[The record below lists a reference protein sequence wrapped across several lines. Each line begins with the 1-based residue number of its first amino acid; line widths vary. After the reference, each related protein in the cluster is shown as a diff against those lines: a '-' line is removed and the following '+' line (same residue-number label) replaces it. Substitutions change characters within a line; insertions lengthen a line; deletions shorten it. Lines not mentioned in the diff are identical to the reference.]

1 MASSEEIARYD
12 AVIVGS
18 GLGGAF
24 AAHRL
29 VHAGW
34 RVLLLERGPRVSRG
48 PHCSDP
54 EATLELT
61 PHYSFESA
69 YRVDAG
75 GGGRTV
81 GGVFCLG
88 GPSVY
93 YGAAAIRYR
102 EADFLPEPE
111 ITGASG
117 ARWPFGYRDLEPYY
131 CEAERLMGVAGDDS
145 ADPTRPHR
153 SQPFPHRPAP
163 LFAVSLRFA
172 EAARA
177 AGTTPVPLP
186 LAVNYNGSNG
196 RSACTFCRACDT
208 FACAVSAKNDMEVA
222 LLSPLVSRGL
232 EVKTEAVVT
241 RLVASDGAVEGVRG
255 WDKARNEPFEYR
267 SRHVILA
274 AGALGSPHLLL
285 ASGFDRRHPS
295 GGAVGRYL
303 TRHCSAIIA
312 GFCNFRPDPERVFHK
327 QLILFDYYFGDART
341 RRHSS
346 RRLGS
351 IQQITTPPHR
361 VMNAHLPGF
370 LKRAPLHGFAEHLTG
385 ALVMAEDE
393 PLESNGVTLDPGD
406 ADPFGMP
413 RLRVSHR
420 YTRRDLERRALL
432 VRRAKRI
439 LRRVGAWSFYTHGIK
454 TFSHALGTV
463 RMGVEED
470 TSPLDGSCRFRGL
483 RNLLVVDGSALPTAA
498 AVNPGLTI
506 AANALRAAD
515 RLVKEDGR

>member
-1 MASSEEIARYD
+1 MYD

-29 VHAGW
+29 VEAGW
-34 RVLLLERGPRVSRG
+34 RVLLLERGSRVARG
-48 PHCSDP
+48 PECSKP
-54 EATLELT
+54 GATLELT
-61 PHYSFESA
+61 PHYSLESA

-75 GGGRTV
+75 GHGNSA

-102 EADFLPEPE
+102 EADFLHEPE

-117 ARWPFGYRDLEPYY
+117 TRWPFGYGDLEPHYG
-131 CEAERLMGVAGDDS
+131 EAERLMGVAGDDG
-145 ADPTRPHR
+145 ADPTRPAR
-153 SQPFPHRPAP
+153 SQPFPHPPAP
-163 LFAVSLRFA
+163 LFAVSSRFA
-172 EAARA
+172 EAALA

-186 LAVNYNGSNG
+186 LAVNYKGNNG
-196 RSACTFCRACDT
+196 RSACTFCRPCDT

-222 LLSPLVSRGL
+222 LLTPLVGRGL

-241 RLVASDGAVEGVRG
+241 RLVASDGAVGSVQG
-255 WDKARNEPFEYR
+255 WDKAGNRPFEYR
-267 SRHVILA
+267 GRHVILA
-274 AGALGSPHLLL
+274 AGALASPHLLL
-285 ASGFDRRHPS
+285 ASGLDRHHPS
-295 GGAVGRYL
+295 GRAVGRYL
-303 TRHCSAIIA
+303 TRHCSAIVM
-312 GFCNFRPDPERVFHK
+312 GFCNFRPDPEKVFHK
-327 QLILFDYYFGDART
+327 QIILFDYYFGDTRT
-341 RRHSS
+341 RRHAR

-351 IQQITTPPHR
+351 IQQVTPPPDLL
-361 VMNAHLPGF
+361 MKAHLPGF
-370 LKRAPLHGFAEHLTG
+370 FDRVPLHGFVEHLAG
-385 ALVMAEDE
+385 VLVMAEDE

-420 YTRRDLERRALL
+420 YTRRDLQRRTLL

-439 LRRVGAWSFYTHGIK
+439 LRRVGAWSFYTHNIK

-470 TSPLDGSCRFRGL
+470 TSPLDGYCRFRGL